1 MFCEGSSAKATPQS
15 RTEPT
20 YFRDMLKFLPSIPF
34 LFASALTAFA
44 STVAAQSPCV
54 DGMAAGYPCQN
65 VDFLSFM
72 PLDEVGGGNNLNDI
86 WGWTDP
92 IDGTEYVLLGRNN
105 GTAFIDIS
113 DPVNPVLVADLPT
126 QSTASLWRDVK
137 VYDNH
142 AFIVSE
148 AGGHGMQVVDL
159 TQLGNITNP
168 PVTIQPDAVYEGWG
182 NAHNIVINEST
193 GRAYG
198 VGTNTFAGGLHIL
211 DISEPLNPTLIGDFA
226 DDGST
231 HDAQVVSY
239 IGPDANYAGK
249 EVAFCC
255 NGNTVTIVDVTDPTD
270 ATLISATGYP
280 GVSYSHQG
288 WLTED
293 HRYFISNDEL
303 DEMNLGIN
311 TTSFIWDVSD
321 LSAPQVIGTFVSTS
335 TAIDHNLYI
344 RDTLV
349 YQSNYRAGL
358 RVLNAADI
366 ENGNLAEI
374 GYFDVEP
381 TDDAPQFSGTW
392 SNYPY
397 FDSGVIAVTN
407 INEGLFLVQVSGQM
421 LAYGCTDPSACNYDP
436 AAEEDNGS
444 CLGFNECGDCE
455 GTELYCV
462 GCMDASAC
470 NFSEVATI
478 DDGSCFDV
486 AAPEAQSAVQTTE
499 AVTFTGEGG
508 THWYESEFTPNP
520 LFIGPSYTLPLLG
533 ADGSVWAAHSNGEY
547 EQTGGKT
554 GPDLENGQFHINNNY
569 WMRFDVFQD
578 VILESVEVYSEGGGP
593 QTIEILDAAGNFLHS
608 LTQQL
613 GPGLNVFLLNAE
625 IPAGDGY
632 QIRSGN
638 DQPLLWREDSG
649 ADVNY
654 PYAIG
659 SLANITGTTI
669 TGQNEFTYYYF
680 YYNWKM
686 SSINPCL
693 SERTQFTVTVEDV
706 SGLEEMT
713 GAGER
718 QLVKMIDVT
727 GREIER
733 ATEQMVFLIYS
744 DGSVEKRILGDRE

>member
-1 MFCEGSSAKATPQS
+1 
-15 RTEPT
+15 
-20 YFRDMLKFLPSIPF
+20 MLKPLPS
-34 LFASALTAFA
+34 LFASALLALTITAM
-44 STVAAQSPCV
+44 AQSPCV

-65 VDFLSFM
+65 VDLLSFM

-92 IDGTEYVLLGRNN
+92 TDSTEYVLLGRAN

-126 QSTASLWRDVK
+126 QTTSSLWRDIK

-142 AFIVSE
+142 AFIVAE

-159 TQLGNITNP
+159 TQLGNIANP
-168 PVTIQPDAVYEGWG
+168 PVTLQADAVYEGWG

-198 VGTNTFAGGLHIL
+198 VGTNTFGGGLHIV
-211 DISEPLNPTLIGDFA
+211 DISDPLNPTAIGDFSA
-226 DDGST
+226 DGYT

-239 IGPDANYAGK
+239 IGPDADYSGK

-255 NGNTVTIVDVTDPTD
+255 NENTVTIADVTDPTD
-270 ATLISATGYP
+270 ATLISSTGYA
-280 GVSYSHQG
+280 GSNYTHQG

-321 LSAPQVIGTFVSTS
+321 LSAPDLIGTFVSTS
-335 TAIDHNLYI
+335 TAIDHNMYV

-358 RVLNAADI
+358 RILNTTDI
-366 ENGNLAEI
+366 ENGNLSEI
-374 GYFDVEP
+374 GFFDVEP
-381 TDDAPQFSGTW
+381 ADDAAQFSGTW

-397 FDSGVIAVTN
+397 FPSGVIAVTHMAQ
-407 INEGLFLVQVSGQM
+407 GLFLVQLSGQ
-421 LAYGCTDPSACNYDP
+421 LSAYGCTDPTACNYNP
-436 AAEEDNGS
+436 EAEEDNGS

-478 DDGSCFDV
+478 DDGSCFDI

-508 THWYESEFTPNP
+508 THWFESEFTPNP
-520 LFIGPSYTLPLLG
+520 LLIGPSYTLPLLG

-578 VILESVEVYSEGGGP
+578 VVFESVEVYSEGGGP

-613 GPGLNVFLLNAE
+613 DPGLNVFLLNAE

-649 ADVNY
+649 ANVNY

-693 SERTQFTVTVEDV
+693 SERVEFAVTVEDV

-713 GAGER
+713 GKGER
-718 QLVKMIDVT
+718 QLLKMIDVT
-727 GREIER
+727 GREVER
-733 ATEQMVFLIYS
+733 ATEQMIFLIYS
-744 DGSVEKRILGDRE
+744 DGSVEKRILTDRE